1 MSLLGKVCANGP
13 GFVRT
18 GEFKKR
24 VARDEGEG
32 ARRIE
37 AEERRKRRMLCV
49 EDLQLALRLGDGYL
63 GQTPLIAGGIYH
75 SRCLDTEGVEDL
87 YPPLQAGDGV
97 GGEVWSVEIG
107 MNGGGAVN
115 GEPMEIDAED
125 GWVGGD
131 ADGLDGVL
139 DDVLNLADI

>member
-18 GEFKKR
+18 GDFKKR

-63 GQTPLIAGGIYH
+63 GQTPLIAGGILN
-75 SRCLDTEGVEDL
+75 SRGLDTEGVEDL
-87 YPPLQAGDGV
+87 YAPLEVEGGR
-97 GGEVWSVEIG
+97 GGEVWSVVSG
-107 MNGGGAVN
+107 MNGVVN

-125 GWVGGD
+125 GGWVGGD